1 MKYSFIVMDPPT
13 RDTFATLRDCGYDG
27 IELNMREP
35 FDLDSVERNLEDHN
49 LVMPSFLTGE
59 AYFDGLCLS
68 SPRAEVRRQ
77 TVERLIRY
85 VDIAH
90 RFKSIMVVGLLQGLR
105 RDEPDPAI
113 AATRIRDGLRAVAD
127 VAESKSVE
135 FVIEPV
141 NHLQVGFH
149 NSVAEVRNLI
159 AEVGFPAIRP
169 MVDTIHMNIEESSL
183 TQPILDCGSSLR
195 HIHLCESNGGRFG
208 SGHIPFAEVLAT
220 LRTIHYH
227 HFASVKVYRHLAFAE
242 AAKSSIDF
250 LKAFE
255 N

>member
-13 RDTFATLRDCGYDG
+13 RDTFATLQDYGYDG

-35 FDLDSVERNLEDHN
+35 FDLDSVERHLEDHN
-49 LVMPSFLTGE
+49 LIMPSFLTGE

-127 VAESKSVE
+127 VAESR
-135 FVIEPV
+135 
-141 NHLQVGFH
+141 
-149 NSVAEVRNLI
+149 A
-159 AEVGFPAIRP
+159 
-169 MVDTIHMNIEESSL
+169 
-183 TQPILDCGSSLR
+183 
-195 HIHLCESNGGRFG
+195 
-208 SGHIPFAEVLAT
+208 
-220 LRTIHYH
+220 
-227 HFASVKVYRHLAFAE
+227 
-242 AAKSSIDF
+242 
-250 LKAFE
+250 
-255 N
+255 

>member
-13 RDTFATLRDCGYDG
+13 RDTFATLQDCGYDG

-105 RDEPDPAI
+105 RDELSRTSAGARAAGVQAAGARAARARAARAERAA
-113 AATRIRDGLRAVAD
+113 AATARAEGRVAAASAAVAR
-127 VAESKSVE
+127 A
-135 FVIEPV
+135 
-141 NHLQVGFH
+141 
-149 NSVAEVRNLI
+149 R
-159 AEVGFPAIRP
+159 
-169 MVDTIHMNIEESSL
+169 
-183 TQPILDCGSSLR
+183 
-195 HIHLCESNGGRFG
+195 
-208 SGHIPFAEVLAT
+208 
-220 LRTIHYH
+220 
-227 HFASVKVYRHLAFAE
+227 
-242 AAKSSIDF
+242 
-250 LKAFE
+250 
-255 N
+255 